1 MRTIDADRLLE
12 DMNMWNWNE
21 LHRIED
27 FARLVDEQPEAH
39 TGRRKILRCPFC
51 GSEAEVTKDIT
62 RERPY
67 VVVCTGDRCGAST
80 GWFRETRAEAIAD
93 WNRRTKE

>member
-1 MRTIDADRLLE
+1 MRLINADRLLE
-12 DMNMWNWNE
+12 DMKTWNRNG
-21 LHRIED
+21 LYQVED
-27 FARLVDEQPEAH
+27 FERLVDEQLEVRA
-39 TGRRKILRCPFC
+39 GQRKILKCPFC

-62 RERPY
+62 RRRSY
-67 VVVCTGDRCGAST
+67 IVVCTGDRCGGST

>member
-1 MRTIDADRLLE
+1 MRPIDADRLLE
-12 DMNMWNWNE
+12 DMKMWNRSG
-21 LHRIED
+21 LYQVED
-27 FARLVDEQPEAH
+27 FERLVDEQPEVHA
-39 TGRRKILRCPFC
+39 GRRKILKCPFC

-62 RERPY
+62 RERSY
-67 VVVCTGDRCGAST
+67 IVVCTGDRCGAST